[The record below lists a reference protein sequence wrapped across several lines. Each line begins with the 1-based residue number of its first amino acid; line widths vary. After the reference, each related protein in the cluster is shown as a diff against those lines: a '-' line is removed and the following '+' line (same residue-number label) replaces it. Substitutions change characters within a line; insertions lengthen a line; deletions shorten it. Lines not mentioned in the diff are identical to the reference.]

1 MFMVNGLWY
10 IKVFADLLCWNMSVF
25 VCKQI
30 DTYIYLSI
38 HYWNPAQW
46 YIHVPCFLQN
56 TKNNHWSEFDK
67 RNIFKSSLIVSNAIC
82 CKNSYYWTTYIFFSL
97 SWFWAQFLD
106 LSKCLQIY
114 VKYLALTFLNILCI
128 WFILD
133 KSCMHVI
140 AAGL

>member
-1 MFMVNGLWY
+1 MVYGILKY
-10 IKVFADLLCWNMSVF
+10 LLIYSVET
-25 VCKQI
+25 CQCLCASRLI
-30 DTYIYLSI
+30 LIYIYPSI
-38 HYWNPAQW
+38 IEILHSGIYMYHAFSKTQR
-46 YIHVPCFLQN
+46 IITGQN
-56 TKNNHWSEFDK
+56 SIKETF
-67 RNIFKSSLIVSNAIC
+67 SLIVSNAIC

-114 VKYLALTFLNILCI
+114 VKYLALTILNILCI

>member
-1 MFMVNGLWY
+1 MVYGILKYLLIYSVETCQCLCASRLILIY
-10 IKVFADLLCWNMSVF
+10 I
-25 VCKQI
+25 
-30 DTYIYLSI
+30 LSI

-82 CKNSYYWTTYIFFSL
+82 CKNSYCWTTYIFFSL

-114 VKYLALTFLNILCI
+114 VKYLALTILNILCI